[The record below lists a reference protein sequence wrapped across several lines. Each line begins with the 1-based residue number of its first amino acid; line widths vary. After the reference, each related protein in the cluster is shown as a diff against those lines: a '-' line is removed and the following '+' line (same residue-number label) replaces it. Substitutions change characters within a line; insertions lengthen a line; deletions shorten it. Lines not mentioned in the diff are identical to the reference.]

1 MISPADEG
9 IEAARRDARTEN
21 YINRESDGTTYW
33 YTDDG
38 WMAAPTQTDGTPDLY
53 CASYVVDF
61 EEYSSR
67 EDYAELAAW
76 LRTKVCEG
84 GDGCGAPPSVRPYLV
99 VFGSGEGRDIQPRNY
114 CDDCAHL
121 LRRGWLPEV
130 KLIEGGAA

>member
-1 MISPADEG
+1 MTNPE
-9 IEAARRDARTEN
+9 R

-38 WMAAPTQTDGTPDLY
+38 WMAAPTQTDGTPDLH

-76 LRTKVCEG
+76 LRTQYLSKCKERGVLPAYDCMSPLM
-84 GDGCGAPPSVRPYLV
+84 PPRQEKP
-99 VFGSGEGRDIQPRNY
+99 
-114 CDDCAHL
+114 
-121 LRRGWLPEV
+121 
-130 KLIEGGAA
+130 

>member
-1 MISPADEG
+1 MNNP
-9 IEAARRDARTEN
+9 EN

-76 LRTKVCEG
+76 LRTQEIG
-84 GDGCGAPPSVRPYLV
+84 GGVA
-99 VFGSGEGRDIQPRNY
+99 
-114 CDDCAHL
+114 
-121 LRRGWLPEV
+121 
-130 KLIEGGAA
+130 